1 MRTLIAALFVAL
13 AASGCATTIQARVL
27 DAETKQPIQGAVVR
41 GIWTKVAGVRGF
53 THRELV
59 GVRATETDADGR
71 FTLERLPSDGFE
83 GEGDGQSILV
93 YKFGYVAW
101 SNLIVF
107 PSRGRREKQGVPKEI
122 FLDLF
127 PQSGS
132 HFEHV
137 LFIDS
142 LDSPRSGPSILF
154 PVLQRERDLA
164 NRERR

>member
-1 MRTLIAALFVAL
+1 MRTLIAALLVAL

-41 GIWTKVAGVRGF
+41 GIWTKIAGVRGF

-59 GVRATETDADGR
+59 GVRATETDTDGR
-71 FTLERLPSDGFE
+71 FVLERLPSDGFD

-101 SNLIVF
+101 SNLITF
-107 PSRGRREKQGVPKEI
+107 PSRALRERQGAPKEI
-122 FLDLF
+122 LLDRF

-132 HFEHV
+132 HFEHL
-137 LFIDS
+137 LFLGS
-142 LDSPRSGPSILF
+142 LDPRGAGEAILL
-154 PVLQRERDLA
+154 PALERERELA
-164 NRERR
+164 RRERR